1 MPSQENIQ
9 QVEQIRERLQSS
21 DVAILTDFQGLTV
34 AEINELRRQLRE
46 ADVQYTVFKNRLI
59 RVAAQELNVEGL
71 DLYLIGPTAIA
82 TSDDP
87 SVPVKVLGEFSEEH
101 EHLQIK
107 GGILGT
113 RVIDAEM
120 VKDLVDMPSK
130 PELVARVV
138 GQVSSPLTGLVSV
151 LHQGS
156 PLTGLANVLSGSIR
170 QVTTVLQAVAN
181 QKKEAEEA

>member
-87 SVPVKVLGEFSEEH
+87 SVPAKVLGEFSEEH